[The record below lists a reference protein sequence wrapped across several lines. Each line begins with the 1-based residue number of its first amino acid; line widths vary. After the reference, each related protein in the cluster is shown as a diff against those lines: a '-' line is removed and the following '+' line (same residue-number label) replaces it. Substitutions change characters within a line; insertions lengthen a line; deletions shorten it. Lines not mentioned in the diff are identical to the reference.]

1 MGPDPGAAPGR
12 SGNTPSGTLQGN
24 ASLDKR
30 LFRKFPKSHGQQCP
44 PTLLRTRGACRRPAP
59 SSREALQTLSGTRG
73 AGPVCQCC
81 FLAGFQGC
89 SSTCSLACPV
99 LFCSVLHRILVSGR
113 WSPDTSAQHA
123 FPAHLPGTSARQ
135 PCLSPEQK
143 PAGQSLCKACQPDRL
158 CRDKRSDGTQ
168 TGHSLSRGRLPG
180 GLGLRAFCL
189 AALPA
194 PPCRGPCAL
203 SRRQSL

>member
-12 SGNTPSGTLQGN
+12 SGNTPSGTLPWTRDSSG
-24 ASLDKR
+24 S
-30 LFRKFPKSHGQQCP
+30 FPKATDSSVRP
-44 PTLLRTRGACRRPAP
+44 PSCGPTVRAGDLHHLRERPCRLCQAQGVQVLFASAVSWPAFRVVLRPVP
-59 SSREALQTLSGTRG
+59 W
-73 AGPVCQCC
+73 
-81 FLAGFQGC
+81 
-89 SSTCSLACPV
+89 PV

-113 WSPDTSAQHA
+113 CSPDTSAQHA

-194 PPCRGPCAL
+194 PPC
-203 SRRQSL
+203 

>member
-12 SGNTPSGTLQGN
+12 SGNAPSGTLPWEM
-24 ASLDKR
+24 R
-30 LFRKFPKSHGQQCP
+30 PFRKFPKATASCVHP
-44 PTLLRTRGACRRPAP
+44 PSCRPAVRAGDLHNLRMKP
-59 SSREALQTLSGTRG
+59 CRLCQAQGG
-73 AGPVCQCC
+73 AGPVRKCC
-81 FLAGFQGC
+81 FLAIFQGC
-89 SSTCSLACPV
+89 SSTCSLVCPA
-99 LFCSVLHRILVSGR
+99 LHRVPVSGR
-113 WSPDTSAQHA
+113 CS
-123 FPAHLPGTSARQ
+123 PGTPSQQ
-135 PCLSPEQK
+135 PGPSPEQK

>member
-1 MGPDPGAAPGR
+1 MSAHPPADPRCVPATCTIFERGLADSVRHKGCR
-12 SGNTPSGTLQGN
+12 SCL
-24 ASLDKR
+24 
-30 LFRKFPKSHGQQCP
+30 
-44 PTLLRTRGACRRPAP
+44 
-59 SSREALQTLSGTRG
+59 
-73 AGPVCQCC
+73 
-81 FLAGFQGC
+81 
-89 SSTCSLACPV
+89 PV
-99 LFCSVLHRILVSGR
+99 LFPGRLSGLFFDLFPGLSCSVLHRILVSGR
-113 WSPDTSAQHA
+113 CSPDTSAQHA

>member
-113 WSPDTSAQHA
+113 CSPDTSAQHA
-123 FPAHLPGTSARQ
+123 FPARLPDS
-135 PCLSPEQK
+135 PVCLLNKNLLASP
-143 PAGQSLCKACQPDRL
+143 CKACQPDRL
-158 CRDKRSDGTQ
+158 CRDKWSDGTQ

-189 AALPA
+189 AALPS